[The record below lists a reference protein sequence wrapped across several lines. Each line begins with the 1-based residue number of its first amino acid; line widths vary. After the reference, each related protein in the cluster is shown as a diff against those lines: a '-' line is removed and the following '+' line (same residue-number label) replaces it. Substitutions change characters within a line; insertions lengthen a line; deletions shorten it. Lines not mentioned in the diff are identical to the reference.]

1 MPSGDDDATVA
12 RAALPG
18 LRDFVDDVLDGV
30 LDSFLGDFLDDF
42 LGDALVTRAFLDCF
56 TLIDLW
62 S

>member
-30 LDSFLGDFLDDF
+30 LDSFLDDF